1 MASHRWMER
10 AASVIFSLAAVA
22 CGDGGESGSLP
33 APEADK
39 SPETLAEEALSP
51 PAASRSTRGPAFHYE
66 GSLADAIEFFR
77 PHAGGNGRS
86 CATCHRPEDN
96 FALTPAT
103 VEARWQRL
111 QQRRR
116 IDPAA
121 DDPLF
126 RPIDADDFANDFTT
140 LRTKALVRV
149 TLPLPPNVKRADDPA
164 ATTTTVLRAVPTVV
178 NAAFTAPFQADG
190 REATLDS
197 QARAAIRSHS
207 ESTNEVPAEVIAKI
221 VRFQRD
227 LFSSVR
233 VARMSRAL
241 DEGVV
246 PPSAEPTLDA
256 VERAG
261 RRTFDEFCARC
272 HGGPTQTR
280 NTDARFLPVPA
291 RGPLASGAQAFVN
304 VFVGTPRPPPPA
316 LAPPLPPTPRFFD
329 GLPTAGL
336 ADTAFRV
343 TLPSGATVPTATSD
357 GGRGLVT
364 GDFREF
370 GRFDVPTLFGIDRT
384 APYFHDNSAPDLDAV
399 IAHYQAMFRF
409 IAFLDLEGGF
419 FAPEANGQGCAPGA
433 CGIRPVP
440 DAEIGPLKAYLRR
453 LGR

>member
-1 MASHRWMER
+1 MKTRFKR
-10 AASVIFSLAAVA
+10 AIWVALAVATIACGSSDRPDGVVTSSADETNVEKLAAA
-22 CGDGGESGSLP
+22 
-33 APEADK
+33 
-39 SPETLAEEALSP
+39 ALD
-51 PAASRSTRGPAFHYE
+51 AGTASSTSRTPAFHYQ

-77 PHAGGNGRS
+77 PHPDGNGRS
-86 CATCHRPEDN
+86 CATCHRPEDD

-103 VEARWQRL
+103 VEARWQKL

-116 IDPAA
+116 IDPSA

-164 ATTTTVLRAVPTVV
+164 ATTTTVLRAVPTVI

-190 REATLDS
+190 REATLEA
-197 QARAAIRSHS
+197 QARAAIRLHS
-207 ESTNEVPAEVIAKI
+207 ESATELADEAIARI

-227 LFSSVR
+227 LFSSAR

-241 DEGVV
+241 DEGVT
-246 PPSAEPTLDA
+246 PPSADPTLDA
-256 VERAG
+256 VEQAG

-272 HGGPTQTR
+272 HGGPTQTK
-280 NTDARFLPVPA
+280 NTDGRFLPVPA

-336 ADTAFRV
+336 TDTLFRV
-343 TLPSGATVPTATSD
+343 TLPTGATVPTATSD
-357 GGRGLVT
+357 GGRGLVS

-370 GRFDVPTLFGIDRT
+370 GRFDVPTLFGINRT

-399 IAHYQAMFRF
+399 IAQYQAMFRF
-409 IAFLDLEGGF
+409 IAFLDVEGGF

-433 CGIRPVP
+433 CGIRPIP
-440 DAEIGPLKAYLRR
+440 EAEIGPLKAYLRR